1 MKPSHQDKKLSIAI
15 AGAGVMGLSVAHA
28 LRQLNVTVFDAGRE
42 NSASAMA
49 GGMLAPWSE
58 IEHLPENFLD
68 AAVEGIALWE
78 KILPALSEK
87 VEFQRNG
94 SLIVAHKDDEY
105 ILNRLAAKLPQQ
117 KIINA
122 EKIAALEPSLSR
134 FTSGLYLKDEAHVNP
149 QQVLSA
155 LAASVAHIHENAD
168 IEALRKKFDYVID
181 CRGFAAAKDD
191 KELRGVKGEIAIVRN
206 GDFSLS
212 RPVRLMHPRYP
223 LYIVPRPDNV
233 FMIGATLIEGADN
246 AITVKSAL
254 ELLSA
259 AFSLHPSFA
268 ESEILDIRAGIRP
281 AYPDNLP
288 RITVE
293 NNVIRCN
300 GLFRHGFLLAP
311 VMAACV
317 ADLVDER
324 ANNFISLFRSENDD
338 HHHQRPAQK
347 SKLRA

>member
-1 MKPSHQDKKLSIAI
+1 MKLSHLNSKTNIAV

-28 LRQLNVTVFDAGRE
+28 LRQFNVTVFDAGAE

-58 IEHLPENFLD
+58 VEHLPEDFLD

-78 KILPALSEK
+78 KILPALG
-87 VEFQRNG
+87 VELHRNG

-122 EKIAALEPSLSR
+122 EKIAALESSLSR
-134 FTSGLYLKDEAHVNP
+134 FSSGLYLKDEAHVNP
-149 QQVLSA
+149 QQVLAA
-155 LAASVAHIHENAD
+155 LAASVTHIHENAD
-168 IEALRKKFDYVID
+168 IETLRKTFDYVID

-191 KELRGVKGEIAIVRN
+191 HELRGVKGEIVIVRN
-206 GDFSLS
+206 KDFSLS
-212 RPVRLMHPRYP
+212 RPVRLTHPRYP

-233 FMIGATLIEGADN
+233 FMIGATLIESADN
-246 AITVKSAL
+246 AVTVKSAL

-288 RITVE
+288 RITVDG
-293 NNVIRCN
+293 NVISCN

-317 ADLVDER
+317 ADLVDGR
-324 ANNFISLFRSENDD
+324 ANNFISLFRSKNDD

-347 SKLRA
+347 SELRA